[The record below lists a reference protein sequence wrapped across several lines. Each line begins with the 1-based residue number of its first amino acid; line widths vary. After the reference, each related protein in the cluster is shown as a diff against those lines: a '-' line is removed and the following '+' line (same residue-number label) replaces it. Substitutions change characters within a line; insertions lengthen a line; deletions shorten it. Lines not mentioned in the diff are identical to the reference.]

1 MHSVQRTIRSLVT
14 LPARTSHVGLPAA
27 ERARIGIG
35 DGLVRVS
42 VGLEGTEDL
51 IDDFRNAL
59 EAAAA
64 A

>member
-1 MHSVQRTIRSLVT
+1 
-14 LPARTSHVGLPAA
+14 VGLPAA

-51 IDDFRNAL
+51 MDDFRNAL
-59 EAAAA
+59 DAATAA
-64 A
+64 

>member
-1 MHSVQRTIRSLVT
+1 
-14 LPARTSHVGLPAA
+14 

-42 VGLEGTEDL
+42 VGLEGPDDL
-51 IDDFRNAL
+51 IADFRRAL